1 MAVREVLDA
10 VERRKRSE
18 KKLSLMAR
26 TILLILAEIL
36 VNALLWIITA
46 IVFLKGPGDGHR
58 ILGLALVA
66 WTTGLRHGLD
76 ADHISAIDNAIRRIV
91 SVPQMLTISSP
102 NGDNEQISCMR
113 RPVTVGLFFSL
124 GHSTIVFAATVAIAI
139 SAGVANNFDGFGNV
153 GGIIGASISGSFLI
167 LIGCIN
173 AVILYKTVR
182 RLQVAKKK
190 AKDEEVN
197 PGEENHRFNG
207 IITRVA
213 MPILRS
219 VDRPWKMYPVGVLFG
234 LGFDTASSIALLSVA
249 VIAQQQQRKNAGT
262 EDSSNDASVILLA
275 LLFTAG
281 MTLVDSADSC
291 LMIWAYAP
299 DLPKK
304 SGWRERLAIWRDKKE
319 IQSNGALQDT
329 VNIHKDDDKKEQPN
343 ETPPDEKR
351 ENEEPEKVTNELNRV
366 SLDASASR
374 ISLVLTLL
382 SILVAFAIGL
392 IVLMGLIGE
401 QCSQCTRAADEQE
414 ETGNGGLAGRWWL
427 AWRTANDNSGYVGA
441 GIVGTFAVSVILWY
455 FIRYTVRKLKSKK
468 ASL

>member
-1 MAVREVLDA
+1 
-10 VERRKRSE
+10 
-18 KKLSLMAR
+18 
-26 TILLILAEIL
+26 
-36 VNALLWIITA
+36 
-46 IVFLKGPGDGHR
+46 
-58 ILGLALVA
+58 
-66 WTTGLRHGLD
+66 
-76 ADHISAIDNAIRRIV
+76 
-91 SVPQMLTISSP
+91 
-102 NGDNEQISCMR
+102 MR

-139 SAGVANNFDGFGNV
+139 SAGVADHFDGFGNV

-173 AVILYKTVR
+173 AVILYKTIR
-182 RLQVAKKK
+182 RLQAAKRK
-190 AKDEEVN
+190 AKEEPMNEESRTV
-197 PGEENHRFNG
+197 EENSKENNRFNG
-207 IITRVA
+207 IMTRVA

-219 VDRPWKMYPVGVLFG
+219 VDRPWKMYPVGILFG

-262 EDSSNDASVILLA
+262 ENGSSDASVILLA

-281 MTLVDSADSC
+281 MTLVDSLDSC

-304 SGWRERLAIWRDKKE
+304 VGWRERLAIWRDVKE
-319 IQSNGALQDT
+319 MQANGALQDT
-329 VNIHKDDDKKEQPN
+329 VNVLGKQPEPRNVTDTDVEKEKGESNDTPAKAKKDTEGTEKEI
-343 ETPPDEKR
+343 DR
-351 ENEEPEKVTNELNRV
+351 I

-401 QCSQCTRAADEQE
+401 QCSQCARAADEQE
-414 ETGNGGLAGRWWL
+414 ENGNGGLAGRWWL
-427 AWRTANDNSGYVGA
+427 GWRQANDNSGYVGA
-441 GIVGTFAVSVILWY
+441 GIVGTFAVSVVVWY
-455 FIRYTVRKLKSKK
+455 LVRFIIHRRKQKK

>member
-1 MAVREVLDA
+1 
-10 VERRKRSE
+10 
-18 KKLSLMAR
+18 
-26 TILLILAEIL
+26 
-36 VNALLWIITA
+36 
-46 IVFLKGPGDGHR
+46 
-58 ILGLALVA
+58 
-66 WTTGLRHGLD
+66 
-76 ADHISAIDNAIRRIV
+76 
-91 SVPQMLTISSP
+91 
-102 NGDNEQISCMR
+102 MR

-182 RLQVAKKK
+182 RLQAAKKK
-190 AKDEEVN
+190 AKGESASEDSK
-197 PGEENHRFNG
+197 GEEDHRFNG

-249 VIAQQQQRKNAGT
+249 VIAQQQQRKNAGS
-262 EDSSNDASVILLA
+262 EDGSSDASVILLA

-304 SGWRERLAIWRDKKE
+304 AGWRERLAIWRDVKE
-319 IQSNGALQDT
+319 MQSSGALQGT
-329 VNIHKDDDKKEQPN
+329 VNILNKQPKTEKTPENDVEKEPIQIQEEEKKELSNAIP
-343 ETPPDEKR
+343 R
-351 ENEEPEKVTNELNRV
+351 EVKQEDDEPEKVMHELDRT

-374 ISLVLTLL
+374 ISLLLTLL

-401 QCSQCTRAADEQE
+401 QCSQCARAADNQE
-414 ETGNGGLAGRWWL
+414 ETGHGGLAGRWWL
-427 AWRTANDNSGYVGA
+427 GWRKANDNSGYVGA
-441 GIVGTFAVSVILWY
+441 GIVGTFAVSVVLWY
-455 FIRYTVRKLKSKK
+455 LIRYIVRKVQRKK
-468 ASL
+468 TSL